1 MISTPGHSLSVCHAP
16 AGENINGNQAG
27 GVLRW
32 RLLRTRARE
41 PLKTAVFRKLQLRKQ
56 KRCAWLMIRR
66 IFTTRLTILKFTNYV
81 PTIGRKGH
89 SYSLQEFHD
98 AFLSEVGVPI
108 KLIRKVLMAEYPQP

>member
-1 MISTPGHSLSVCHAP
+1 M
-16 AGENINGNQAG
+16 
-27 GVLRW
+27 R
-32 RLLRTRARE
+32 RARE

-89 SYSLQEFHD
+89 SYSLREFHD

-108 KLIRKVLMAEYPQP
+108 KLIRKVLMAEYPQPVL